1 MLLEVVHIAPE
12 TKRPSR
18 KKDPVSDAE
27 FAVVNERLPLHK
39 NPAYLRKLKMDF
51 VEMHN
56 EKIRTKNVKEALA
69 TMKAI

>member
-18 KKDPVSDAE
+18 KKDPSPDAE
-27 FAVVNERLPLHK
+27 FAVVDERLPLHK

-56 EKIRTKNVKEALA
+56 EKIRIKNAKDAISK
-69 TMKAI
+69 MKAL